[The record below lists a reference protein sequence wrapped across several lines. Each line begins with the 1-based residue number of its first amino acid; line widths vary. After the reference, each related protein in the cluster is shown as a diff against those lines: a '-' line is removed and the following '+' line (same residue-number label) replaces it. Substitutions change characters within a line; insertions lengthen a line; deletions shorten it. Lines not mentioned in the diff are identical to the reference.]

1 MVVRNGFT
9 EFVRKYQLQFSKVKK
24 CDIASAVN
32 SKNRHAHLIH
42 MLLSVDDDDEDN
54 DDDFIK
60 KQLYKK

>member
-9 EFVRKYQLQFSKVKK
+9 EYVRKYQLQFSKVKK

-32 SKNRHAHLIH
+32 FKNRHAHLIH
-42 MLLSVDDDDEDN
+42 MLFSVDDDEDN